1 MSKGKRLIV
10 LCLLLAALS
19 AGSVA
24 LSRYNE
30 ERESAQDAGAEAD
43 ENVVELEDIQRI
55 DVAFEGER
63 VSMQR
68 EGDAW
73 IDVDD
78 PAFPLDATYPEQM
91 ASALAQVTSTRSVTG
106 DLAEYGLDEPQLTI
120 SVTDAAGEVT
130 TLFVGDKNGV
140 TGLYYARLDGSET
153 VYTIAD
159 MR

>member
-68 EGDAW
+68 EGDA
-73 IDVDD
+73 
-78 PAFPLDATYPEQM
+78 
-91 ASALAQVTSTRSVTG
+91 
-106 DLAEYGLDEPQLTI
+106 
-120 SVTDAAGEVT
+120 
-130 TLFVGDKNGV
+130 
-140 TGLYYARLDGSET
+140 
-153 VYTIAD
+153 
-159 MR
+159 